1 MRRGR
6 ETQLYSRYLYIKFP
20 HSVYLFTLRATVI
33 AEISRSELLER
44 VKSLE
49 ATLAQTALEALK
61 EQRHLI
67 ATMTGEYSSG
77 ASAVHSSLLIKS
89 ADSPKSGHVRVP
101 SLLGHQSEG
110 SGSNSSASMVII
122 IFMLTRT

>member
-1 MRRGR
+1 
-6 ETQLYSRYLYIKFP
+6 L
-20 HSVYLFTLRATVI
+20 
-33 AEISRSELLER
+33 ELLER

-49 ATLAQTALEALK
+49 AALAQTTVEALK

-77 ASAVHSSLLIKS
+77 ASTVHSSLLIKS

-101 SLLGHQSEG
+101 SLPSHQSEG
-110 SGSNSSASMVII
+110 SGSSNNIASLVII
-122 IFMLTRT
+122 IIIIILTLT